1 MIYVTPDSEFSMM
14 NFADSVKI
22 YVKSTILLLKFDDQI
37 PSIPKIK
44 FQLLGSWRL
53 HECISP

>member
-44 FQLLGSWRL
+44 FQLLGS
-53 HECISP
+53 